1 MKEITIDNKIMGY
14 IAMFERISR
23 VELKECLENDDM
35 VLFIVGEKR
44 LAEIFNR
51 NKNIVSELK
60 EKVNKHILLAESSR
74 DLLMFVK
81 NLFYRYGVKEIN
93 ITWKEN
99 MTDILVAV
107 ETTEIGKAI
116 GKEGRNI
123 KLLKEAVGRFFHIH
137 SLNIKQ

>member
-14 IAMFERISR
+14 IAMFERISHA
-23 VELKECLENDDM
+23 ELKECLENDDM

-60 EKVNKHILLAESSR
+60 EKVNKHILLAESSS

-81 NLFYRYGVKEIN
+81 NLFYRYGVKEID

-123 KLLKEAVGRFFHIH
+123 KLLKEAVGRFFPIH

>member
-14 IAMFERISR
+14 IAMFERISH

-81 NLFYRYGVKEIN
+81 NLFYRYGVKEID

-123 KLLKEAVGRFFHIH
+123 KLLKEAVGRFFPIH

>member
-14 IAMFERISR
+14 IAMFERISHA
-23 VELKECLENDDM
+23 ELKECLENDDM

-81 NLFYRYGVKEIN
+81 NLFYRYGVKEID

-99 MTDILVAV
+99 TTDILVAV

-123 KLLKEAVGRFFHIH
+123 KLLKEAVGRFFPIH

>member
-81 NLFYRYGVKEIN
+81 NLFYRYGVKEID

-123 KLLKEAVGRFFHIH
+123 KLLKEAVGRFFPIH

>member
-14 IAMFERISR
+14 IAMFERISH

-60 EKVNKHILLAESSR
+60 EKVTKHILLAESSR

-81 NLFYRYGVKEIN
+81 NLFYRYGVKEID

-123 KLLKEAVGRFFHIH
+123 KLLKEAVGRFFPIH

>member
-1 MKEITIDNKIMGY
+1 MKEITIDNKMMGY
-14 IAMFERISR
+14 IAIFERLSH

-44 LAEIFNR
+44 LADIFNH

-60 EKVNKHILLAESSR
+60 EKVNKHILLAETSR

-81 NLFYRYGVKEIN
+81 NLFYRYGVKEID

-123 KLLKEAVGRFFHIH
+123 KLLKEAVGRFFPIH

>member
-14 IAMFERISR
+14 IAMFERISH

-35 VLFIVGEKR
+35 VLFIFGEKR

-81 NLFYRYGVKEIN
+81 NLFYRYGVKEID

-123 KLLKEAVGRFFHIH
+123 KLLKEAVGRFFPIH

>member
-14 IAMFERISR
+14 IAMFERISHA
-23 VELKECLENDDM
+23 ELKECLENDDM

-81 NLFYRYGVKEIN
+81 NLFYRYGVKEID

-123 KLLKEAVGRFFHIH
+123 KLLKEAVGRFFPIH

>member
-14 IAMFERISR
+14 IAIFERMSHI
-23 VELKECLENDDM
+23 ELKECLENDDM

-44 LAEIFNR
+44 LADLFNR
-51 NKNIVSELK
+51 NKNIVSDLK
-60 EKVNKHILLAESSR
+60 EKVNKHILLAEVSR
-74 DLLMFVK
+74 DLLVFVK
-81 NLFYRYGVKEIN
+81 NLFYRYGVKEID

-99 MTDILVAV
+99 LTDILVSV

-123 KLLKEAVGRFFHIH
+123 KLLKEAVGRFFPIH

>member
-14 IAMFERISR
+14 IAMFERISH

-81 NLFYRYGVKEIN
+81 NLFYRYGVKEID

-99 MTDILVAV
+99 MTDVLVAV
-107 ETTEIGKAI
+107 ESTEIGKAI

-123 KLLKEAVGRFFHIH
+123 KLLKEAVGRFFPIH

>member
-14 IAMFERISR
+14 IAMFERISH

-81 NLFYRYGVKEIN
+81 NLFYRYGVKEID

-123 KLLKEAVGRFFHIH
+123 KLLKEAVGRFFPIH
-137 SLNIKQ
+137 SLNINQ